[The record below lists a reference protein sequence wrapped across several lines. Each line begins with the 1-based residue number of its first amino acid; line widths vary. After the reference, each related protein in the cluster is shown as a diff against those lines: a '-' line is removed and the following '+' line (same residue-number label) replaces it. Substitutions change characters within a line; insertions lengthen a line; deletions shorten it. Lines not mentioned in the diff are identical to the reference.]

1 VAENQRG
8 GALERRG
15 LGYDAVRALN
25 PRVVYAS
32 SQGYGRSGPFGEM
45 PAYGPLNNGFAG
57 LHLLWNHP
65 DAPYPCATG
74 LNHPDHVVGKLLALA
89 VIAAL
94 DHRDRTGEGQ
104 HLDMAQ
110 TEGAAYLLGD
120 VYLDDALG
128 VPRPP
133 LGNTHPHMAPHG
145 VYPAAA
151 NGPDDERGGD
161 RWVAISVGDDAAWAR
176 FADAL
181 GWDDGSFLAA
191 NATAAD
197 RVAHRDELDA
207 RLADWTR
214 TLTGAA
220 AAELLQ
226 AAGISAMPV
235 MGPLDQRADPHMTV
249 RGSLVELHHPEV
261 GVEHHVANP
270 LRFRDLPQRT
280 AGSSPC
286 LGADTEDVLVNVLGR
301 SPADVAALID
311 KGICK

>member
-1 VAENQRG
+1 
-8 GALERRG
+8 
-15 LGYDAVRALN
+15 
-25 PRVVYAS
+25 
-32 SQGYGRSGPFGEM
+32 M

-74 LNHPDHVVGKLLALA
+74 LNHPDHIVGKLMALA

-94 DHRDRTGEGQ
+94 DHRDRTDEGQ

-110 TEGAAYLLGD
+110 TEGAAFLLGD

-128 VPRPP
+128 AHRKP
-133 LGNTHPHMAPHG
+133 LGNTHPHVAPHG
-145 VYPAAA
+145 VYRAAA
-151 NGPDDERGGD
+151 NWPDDERGGD
-161 RWVAISVGDDAAWAR
+161 RWVAISVTDDAAWER
-176 FADAL
+176 FAAAIGCDEP
-181 GWDDGSFLAA
+181 GFLAA

-197 RVAHRDELDA
+197 RVAHRDELDE
-207 RLADWTR
+207 RVTEWTR
-214 TLTGAA
+214 SRTGAEV
-220 AAELLQ
+220 AEVLQ
-226 AAGISAMPV
+226 AAGVSTMPV
-235 MGPLDQRADPHMTV
+235 MGPLDQRADPHMTT

-280 AGSSPC
+280 AVASPC
-286 LGADTEDVLVNVLGR
+286 LGADTEDVLLNVLGR

>member
-1 VAENQRG
+1 
-8 GALERRG
+8 
-15 LGYDAVRALN
+15 
-25 PRVVYAS
+25 
-32 SQGYGRSGPFGEM
+32 M

-74 LNHPDHVVGKLLALA
+74 LNHPDHIVGKLLAVA

-110 TEGAAYLLGD
+110 TEAAAFLLGD

-133 LGNTHPHMAPHG
+133 LGNRHPNMAPHG

-161 RWVAISVGDDAAWAR
+161 RWVAISVTDDDAWAR
-176 FADAL
+176 FAAAL
-181 GWDDGSFLAA
+181 GWHDHQFLAA

-197 RVAHRDELDA
+197 RVANADELDD
-207 RLADWTR
+207 RVTEWTR
-214 TLTGAA
+214 TRTGAD
-220 AAELLQ
+220 AAEMLQ

-235 MGPLDQRADPHMTV
+235 IGPLDQRSDPHMTA

-270 LRFRDLPQRT
+270 LRSRDLPQRT

-301 SPADVAALID
+301 SAADVAALID